1 MAKKPLHTVDRA
13 MEPLSEEQE
22 ALVDA
27 YMATGSYT
35 DGYKRVYTDWMVRTQ
50 DDTVSVCKA
59 AHRVY
64 TDKVRREIDRR
75 TRMLDKAQKKAA
87 EKTAKE
93 EYEECRKLWSRADS
107 VRSLV
112 GIISD
117 CQRAREDAMEQGEGV
132 PVSVSRL
139 ERDSIESVNKMMGY
153 NAPEEVQQDTTITV
167 DFGDGLD
174 DFAV

>member
-13 MEPLSEEQE
+13 MEPLSDEQE

-35 DGYKRVYTDWMVRTQ
+35 EGYKRVYADWMVRTQ

-93 EYEECRKLWSRADS
+93 EFEECRKLWTRRNS
-107 VRSLV
+107 VEHLV

-117 CQRAREDAMEQGEGV
+117 CQRTREEAMAAGEGV

-139 ERDSIESVNKMMGY
+139 ERDTIDTVDKLMGY